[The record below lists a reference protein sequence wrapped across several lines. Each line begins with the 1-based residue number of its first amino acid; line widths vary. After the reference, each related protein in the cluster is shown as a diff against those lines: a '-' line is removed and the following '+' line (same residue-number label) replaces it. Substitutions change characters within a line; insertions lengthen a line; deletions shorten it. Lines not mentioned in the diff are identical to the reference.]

1 MNKLKRIINEALK
14 KRQLF
19 NENEDFNRGFFACWL
34 TLVKL
39 LQKEFKQEDMRISDN
54 LHYKIKYLE
63 EENKPKDARIDN
75 LKCANQRYKEQ
86 LESTLI
92 KVK

>member
-34 TLVKL
+34 VIVKM
-39 LQKEFKQEDMRISDN
+39 LQREYKQEDMRISEN
-54 LHYKIKYLE
+54 LHYKIRCLE
-63 EENKPKDARIDN
+63 EDNRLKDARIEN
-75 LKCANQRYKEQ
+75 LRKANQRYKEV
-86 LESTLI
+86 LDKSLI
-92 KVK
+92 KV